1 MPDLTGQAE
10 NQTIPTTPAVA
21 PPATPTDSPP
31 AKPLPAGVFSDTEEM
46 PESDA
51 PDWMSQAT
59 PNTPPVAPA
68 QETPPETG
76 TPPTETPPSEETEQ
90 PGTPPAPEQQTE
102 TEETTPAEEKPDGI
116 QALISHLK
124 GETPPETAAEPEAP
138 DTELPW
144 HKRLGD
150 DELESAKGQIAVN
163 DDGTVQVP
171 QITVNKAGEREIHIK
186 TYATVQEALESLM
199 KAPLTA
205 RRAIFDAQHA
215 QEQLEQLREG
225 ATQPVTPPESPGLVE
240 GGATPPIL
248 PDLQP
253 FGGQQNGQQQGTQT
267 EPTSIQPPTT
277 QTPIVSVGQ
286 QLYDRAY
293 QETLKQWEPRAEEQ
307 FRKERE
313 AEIRLERSLEPD
325 EPVTL
330 TTRDKRNIRRDAK
343 AWIKEEAQDS
353 ELFQQNVQGKVAQ
366 YQNNYNQYWTHEEA
380 QAHAMLGPQ
389 AGELLAPMLE
399 YRKRV
404 EIAGQ
409 SPQSE
414 DEVVLHRIMTDMNG
428 EPNIAVLGT
437 LAFNHMALRRSL
449 PEIKAAA
456 RKEGEMAVLE
466 KIEAFQQAQAA
477 VRTPTAP
484 KAEQVVAES
493 HTGAQTAPPGFSET
507 TVPQDSFL
515 SNLGPESP
523 PDDKPTWMTPI

>member
-1 MPDLTGQAE
+1 MPDPTGQAE

-31 AKPLPAGVFSDTEEM
+31 AKPLPAGVFSDTGEM

-76 TPPTETPPSEETEQ
+76 TPPTETPPSEETVTPE
-90 PGTPPAPEQQTE
+90 PGPEPAQEQQTE
-102 TEETTPAEEKPDGI
+102 
-116 QALISHLK
+116 

-144 HKRLGD
+144 NRRISSE
-150 DELESAKGQIAVN
+150 ELAGLKGQINVN
-163 DDGTVQVP
+163 EDGSGSVDLPVL
-171 QITVNKAGEREIHIK
+171 QIDKDGNSHSHIK
-186 TYATVQEALESLM
+186 RFSSVQAALESQIT
-199 KAPLTA
+199 APLDT
-205 RRAIFDAQHA
+205 RRAIFDKEHFQA
-215 QEQLEQLREG
+215 ELEQLRSG

-240 GGATPPIL
+240 DGTTAPII

-253 FGGQQNGQQQGTQT
+253 FGGQNGQQQQGTQT

-286 QLYDRAY
+286 RLYDRAY
-293 QETLKQWEPRAEEQ
+293 QETLKQMEPRAEEQ

-313 AEIRLERSLEPD
+313 AEIRLEQSLEPD
-325 EPVTL
+325 ESVTL
-330 TTRDKRNIRRDAK
+330 TMRDERNIRRDAK
-343 AWIKEEAQDS
+343 AWVKEEAQDS
-353 ELFQQNVQGKVAQ
+353 EWFQQNVQGKVAQ
-366 YQNNYNQYWTHEEA
+366 YQNSFNQYWTREEA

-466 KIEAFQQAQAA
+466 TIEAFQQAQAA